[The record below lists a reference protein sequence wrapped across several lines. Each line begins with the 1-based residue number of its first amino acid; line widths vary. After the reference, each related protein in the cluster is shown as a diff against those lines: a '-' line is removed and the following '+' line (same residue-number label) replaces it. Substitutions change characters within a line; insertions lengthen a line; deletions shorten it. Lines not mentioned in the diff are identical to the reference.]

1 MVICPRPFHDHKK
14 KEKKKLHNMIAIY
27 TPPLFSMIQV
37 KTNVIQVP
45 NNHLFQINYISFWP
59 NFKELPDIASSFPQ
73 KI

>member
-1 MVICPRPFHDHKK
+1 
-14 KEKKKLHNMIAIY
+14 
-27 TPPLFSMIQV
+27 MIQV
-37 KTNVIQVP
+37 KKNVIQMP